1 MYPQN
6 ADSTLRHC
14 VPYMPHRIIIGAQ
27 AARLLREYRLM
38 QASVLLGKDGPT
50 DGGDGSARAAPGL
63 AAADAELA
71 LIPALFERA
80 ELTTVAAAAWSEQY
94 NKMSKQQ
101 KRRPEVVL
109 NAFRSTMRGFIPQLA
124 SLSHEVH
131 ETQGEL
137 DAHME
142 AAMRGRAGK
151 PDLKRRHKEVKTAAT
166 ALAPL
171 DQLCPPAAVSE
182 RAEFVPFS
190 VREMEFTA
198 NVPLGDDDLT
208 VAAEVSEKMGAQER
222 EGRGAGRGRGQR
234 PSMLTT
240 ERTSESSDEDAS
252 SDAGSEVDS
261 IYKELDRESESDA
274 DTHSPSKRSKRS
286 SSSLRSRRR

>member
-1 MYPQN
+1 
-6 ADSTLRHC
+6 
-14 VPYMPHRIIIGAQ
+14 MPHRIIIGAQ
-27 AARLLREYRLM
+27 AARLLREYRLL
-38 QASVLLGKDGPT
+38 QASVLFGKDRPEEGE
-50 DGGDGSARAAPGL
+50 DAGARREPGL
-63 AAADAELA
+63 AAADADLA

-94 NKMSKQQ
+94 NKMSNQQ
-101 KRRPEVVL
+101 KRRPEAVL
-109 NAFRSTMRGFIPQLA
+109 NVFRATMRRFLPQLA

-151 PDLKRRHKEVKTAAT
+151 LDLKRRHKEVKTAAT
-166 ALAPL
+166 QLAPL
-171 DQLCPPAAVSE
+171 DQLCPPAAVAE
-182 RAEFVPFS
+182 RADFVPFS

-198 NVPLGDDDLT
+198 ALPLGDDDLT
-208 VAAEVSEKMGAQER
+208 AAAEVSEKGSAQER
-222 EGRGAGRGRGQR
+222 EGRGTARGRGQR

-240 ERTSESSDEDAS
+240 DRTSDSRDDSAG
-252 SDAGSEVDS
+252 SDAGSGGSDADS

-274 DTHSPSKRSKRS
+274 DTPSSSKRGRTSSALRRS
-286 SSSLRSRRR
+286 SRKH